1 MKKHLYIFNF
11 KEFIFK
17 FLLSVFILNI
27 LSILFMNIIFVKSD
41 FRLNKLFNGNYD
53 KDKIIIGNSRSFSII
68 FNTKDKKI
76 INFSYNKM
84 TYKEILLLLSAL
96 EDKKVKAKVF
106 LEITS
111 LKDDNFNCEYHTFLT
126 HRYFDESLLKDNCIL
141 EYYLSKYVPIHR
153 LNSEFFYRIVY
164 YYFFKNDQKYV
175 SKIDNMEFY
184 CGNNELGFYDPIIKN
199 KDKRQKIFNRIEN
212 LKKKFSNIDL
222 NFFILP
228 YLNASNSVIKDY
240 EKYIH
245 SKFLDDV
252 ILINNSI
259 SSDFY
264 NDCQNFNDKI
274 HLSTEGILKIDFE
287 KYIK

>member
-1 MKKHLYIFNF
+1 
-11 KEFIFK
+11 
-17 FLLSVFILNI
+17 
-27 LSILFMNIIFVKSD
+27 
-41 FRLNKLFNGNYD
+41 
-53 KDKIIIGNSRSFSII
+53 
-68 FNTKDKKI
+68 
-76 INFSYNKM
+76 
-84 TYKEILLLLSAL
+84 
-96 EDKKVKAKVF
+96 
-106 LEITS
+106 
-111 LKDDNFNCEYHTFLT
+111 
-126 HRYFDESLLKDNCIL
+126 
-141 EYYLSKYVPIHR
+141 
-153 LNSEFFYRIVY
+153 
-164 YYFFKNDQKYV
+164 
-175 SKIDNMEFY
+175 MEFY

-199 KDKRQKIFNRIEN
+199 KDKRQKTLNRIEN